1 MYDEIEKNQIFGTK
15 EIKEILDC
23 SSSTARALM
32 TKLRDMGVVKAVSGK
47 GKGKYVF
54 IE

>member
-23 SSSTARALM
+23 SPSTARAVM
-32 TKLRDMGVVKAVSGK
+32 TKLRDMKVVKVVNGR